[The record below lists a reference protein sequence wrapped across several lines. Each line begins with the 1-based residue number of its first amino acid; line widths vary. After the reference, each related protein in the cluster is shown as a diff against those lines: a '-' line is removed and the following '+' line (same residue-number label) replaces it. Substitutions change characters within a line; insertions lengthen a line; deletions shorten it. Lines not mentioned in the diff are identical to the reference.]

1 MQRQCAGS
9 LYYAKVVII
18 SYQSKLIERN
28 VLTDGNLTYYALVAL
43 EVGDEITFPIS
54 RLKSV
59 RTQASELGAIYN
71 RQFKT
76 RTDREKQTITVMRTL

>member
-1 MQRQCAGS
+1 MA
-9 LYYAKVVII
+9 
-18 SYQSKLIERN
+18 E
-28 VLTDGNLTYYALVAL
+28 NLEKIRPVLVAL
-43 EVGDEITFPIS
+43 EVGNAVTFPIS

-76 RTDREKQTITVMRTL
+76 KTDRESQTITVTRTM

>member
-1 MQRQCAGS
+1 MS
-9 LYYAKVVII
+9 
-18 SYQSKLIERN
+18 E
-28 VLTDGNLTYYALVAL
+28 NLEKIRPALVAL
-43 EVGDEITFPIS
+43 EVGESVSFPIS

-76 RTDREKQTITVMRTL
+76 RTDRENHYGQTNSIETKSGLYEDITVSGPSYTIRNIPE

>member
-1 MQRQCAGS
+1 MS
-9 LYYAKVVII
+9 
-18 SYQSKLIERN
+18 E
-28 VLTDGNLTYYALVAL
+28 NLEKIRPALVAL
-43 EVGDEITFPIS
+43 EVGESVSFPIS

-76 RTDREKQTITVMRTL
+76 RTDREKPYHYGQTNSIENQIRFI

>member
-1 MQRQCAGS
+1 MAENMEKIRP
-9 LYYAKVVII
+9 
-18 SYQSKLIERN
+18 
-28 VLTDGNLTYYALVAL
+28 ALVAL
-43 EVGDEITFPIS
+43 EVGDEITFHIS
-54 RLKSV
+54 RLKSVRTQASELGAIYNQSV

>member
-1 MQRQCAGS
+1 MA
-9 LYYAKVVII
+9 
-18 SYQSKLIERN
+18 E
-28 VLTDGNLTYYALVAL
+28 NLEKIRPALNAL
-43 EVGDEITFPIS
+43 EVGGTVTFPIS

-76 RTDREKQTITVMRTL
+76 KTNRETQTITVKRII

>member
-1 MQRQCAGS
+1 MS
-9 LYYAKVVII
+9 
-18 SYQSKLIERN
+18 E
-28 VLTDGNLTYYALVAL
+28 NLEKIRPALVAL
-43 EVGDEITFPIS
+43 EVGESVSFPIS

-76 RTDREKQTITVMRTL
+76 RTDRENQTITVKRTVLKTKSGLYEDITVSRPSYTIRNISE

>member
-1 MQRQCAGS
+1 MS
-9 LYYAKVVII
+9 
-18 SYQSKLIERN
+18 E
-28 VLTDGNLTYYALVAL
+28 NLEKIRPALVAL
-43 EVGDEITFPIS
+43 EVGESVSFPIS

-76 RTDREKQTITVMRTL
+76 RTDRENQTITVKRTVIETKSGLYEDITVSGPS

>member
-1 MQRQCAGS
+1 MAEN
-9 LYYAKVVII
+9 LEKI
-18 SYQSKLIERN
+18 SPA
-28 VLTDGNLTYYALVAL
+28 LTALKEGGTVTY
-43 EVGDEITFPIS
+43 PIS

-76 RTDREKQTITVMRTL
+76 KTNRETQTITVKRII

>member
-1 MQRQCAGS
+1 MS
-9 LYYAKVVII
+9 
-18 SYQSKLIERN
+18 E
-28 VLTDGNLTYYALVAL
+28 NLEKIRPVLVAL
-43 EVGDEITFPIS
+43 EVGESVSFPIS

-76 RTDREKQTITVMRTL
+76 RTDRETIPLRSNEQYRNQIRFI

>member
-1 MQRQCAGS
+1 MAENLEKIRP
-9 LYYAKVVII
+9 
-18 SYQSKLIERN
+18 
-28 VLTDGNLTYYALVAL
+28 VLLAL
-43 EVGDEITFPIS
+43 EVGNAVTFPIS

-76 RTDREKQTITVMRTL
+76 KTDRENQTITVTRTM